1 VQKDMSSNINSLLI
15 RIPCCLLT
23 EHPVGPLSGWSM
35 SARRRQERTP
45 LNQVLV
51 ERSTPSPTFTR
62 CPMLLGDEDAQ
73 GQSLAGDAHPV
84 DGITGH
90 LPSERRRKP
99 NADAS
104 TTCFGLSEG
113 FGPIRRPFVLRDPAL
128 LGILAH
134 PGLLVSTC
142 PSWIGRDT
150 CLRARDRGAARS
162 WNTGAQ

>member
-23 EHPVGPLSGWSM
+23 EHPLGCSQVGLCPLVVARSG
-35 SARRRQERTP
+35 RRSIRCWQ
-45 LNQVLV
+45 

-62 CPMLLGDEDAQ
+62 CPMLLGDADAQ

-84 DGITGH
+84 DGTTGH

-113 FGPIRRPFVLRDPAL
+113 FGPIRRPLFYGIRLCSVFL
-128 LGILAH
+128 LI
-134 PGLLVSTC
+134 LVS
-142 PSWIGRDT
+142 S
-150 CLRARDRGAARS
+150 
-162 WNTGAQ
+162 